1 MSFRVIHYEG
11 NKESLIETV
20 KATAD
25 QLENDEYQENFDFD
39 EGEWEH
45 AVDSVVNGDFSDPE
59 LASLVLHLAIE
70 TSFPAIS
77 EDCGISV
84 YEALADK
91 TSGKL
96 AKILRMFVHGRNF
109 STGNSGFGF
118 GDEIN
123 CGYLTS
129 DEVRE
134 FLGLLKAYTPD
145 HTDEDDKY
153 LVDVL
158 IEVFS
163 PLVDKNSGVLFT
175 MS

>member
-1 MSFRVIHYEG
+1 MSFRGIHHEG
-11 NKESLIETV
+11 DKDLLVEKV
-20 KATAD
+20 KVTAD
-25 QLENDEYQENFDFD
+25 QLKNDEYQDCFDFD

-59 LASLVLHLAIE
+59 LASLVLHLAIN

-77 EDCGISV
+77 EDYKISA
-84 YEALADK
+84 YESLADR

-96 AKILRMFVHGRNF
+96 AKTLRMFVHGRNF

-134 FLGLLKAYTPD
+134 FLGLLKAYTPGSTVD
-145 HTDEDDKY
+145 GEKEFVDALIDTFST
-153 LVDVL
+153 LV
-158 IEVFS
+158 E
-163 PLVDKNSGVLFT
+163 KNSGDLFT